1 MTAIASPEH
10 RTNGGSA
17 QGSATEPPHRCALGA
32 AAPSVVA
39 GVPRSDRA
47 AVGPVGAL
55 RLPNVGEL
63 AQDVVSG
70 LGARWLDALVRIDDQ
85 TAGDVSAANR
95 PRMSTG
101 RRIDSLGERTRACK
115 RTSKYGMLGILTFGP
130 RHIRPAFE
138 RVGLASWLFAVTRPR
153 DAKAATLGRT
163 TLGLTMSSGTQ
174 EILMRDIHTVSLER
188 QWAWGGVRI
197 RTARGDTVVSGLPH
211 RAAASLAA
219 AVEETRMAWWRK
231 FLGEHA
237 DTLRNLDP
245 RVADLE
251 APRHYVRRRVF
262 SSLVEEMQRA
272 AAEVPQW
279 WPDEL
284 DTEPSVQLVKRIRS
298 FLSDPEAARRR
309 ANQTFL
315 AGELERS
322 RSFLDRVETRPLTE
336 EQRRAVCVDDDRNL
350 VVAGAGSGK
359 TSVMLAKAG
368 WIVERGDRRPKDLL
382 LLAFAR
388 NARDELAQRIE
399 QRLGARA
406 AAAMNVQTFH
416 SLGLSIIGEADG
428 RRPAVAKAAM
438 DDRALLNLL
447 ESIIT
452 ELQVHPH
459 HGRALIRWLAYG
471 ATPYRS
477 EHEFRSQGDY
487 WDYVRNHEIRSL
499 QGELVKSFEECI
511 IANFLYLNGVRYEY
525 ERPYEHDTATA
536 QKGQYRPDFYLTDA
550 GIYIEHFALDEKGNT
565 PAFIDQA
572 EYKRSRRWKLK
583 LHAKHGTTLIQTF
596 SHEQRTG
603 RLTECLAER
612 LRARDVALKP
622 IPRGEVFAVLD
633 KQKRVAPFTGL
644 VATFLQ
650 HFKGAR
656 LSMEAVE
663 ARASEKRD
671 GGRSEA
677 FLRVFR
683 PIFER
688 YEAQLSEAGEID
700 FHDMINRATDLV
712 SEGRYRRSFGYILV
726 DEFQDISPGRAALL
740 KALLGQSP
748 ASQLFAVGDD
758 WQAIFRF
765 AGSDIAIMRGFEEH
779 FGAVARTDLE
789 TTFRCSDGL
798 CDVATRFVLRNPAQI
813 KKNVHPI
820 RRLDGPGVW
829 IGGDGVGLPLH
840 EALNRIATEAAR
852 TEGRP
857 RVLLLGRYRRLRPD
871 MGPLRREHPDLNL
884 HYETVHGAKGLE
896 ADYVVVIGIC
906 AGRYGFPSEITDDP
920 LLDLVLG
927 TAEEHPH
934 AEERRLFYV
943 ALTRSRQRTYLLED
957 KGPRSA
963 FVEEL
968 LLKGGRIDT
977 FGLRNADDPHC
988 PECRKGHLV
997 QRTGKGSRG
1006 FYGCS
1011 NYPYCRHT
1019 QPPCPK
1025 CQQGLVVRD
1034 GDTVRCRECGHQ
1046 FAGCPRCDGWLRR
1059 RKGSHGPFLGCS
1071 NWPTCDFTRTIRRR
1085 SSVGFSRSPRV
1096 GSKPSR
1102 RDRSRRRRGLG
1113 ATPNPATKSAG
1124 KSGLRGRFSGGK
1136 GGVAPSP
1143 ALRPE
1148 AESGSR
1154 RQAAETQRGQRVATT
1169 ARTGSRAGKYATK
1182 GGLSVCPP
1190 DSAP

>member
-1 MTAIASPEH
+1 MAES
-10 RTNGGSA
+10 
-17 QGSATEPPHRCALGA
+17 
-32 AAPSVVA
+32 
-39 GVPRSDRA
+39 
-47 AVGPVGAL
+47 L
-55 RLPNVGEL
+55 RLPKVGEL
-63 AQDVVSG
+63 AQDVVNG
-70 LGARWLDALVRIDDQ
+70 LAARWLDARFSIDDQ
-85 TAGDVSAANR
+85 TVGDVGAANCS
-95 PRMSTG
+95 RMSTG
-101 RRIDSLGERTRACK
+101 RRIDSLGERMQACK
-115 RTSKYGMLGILTFGP
+115 RTSRYEMLGILTFGP
-130 RHIRPAFE
+130 RHSLPAFR
-138 RVGLASWLFAVTRPR
+138 RVGLASWLFPVIRPR

-163 TLGLTMSSGTQ
+163 ALSLTVFSGAQ

-197 RTARGDTVVSGLPH
+197 RTALGDTVVSGLPR

-219 AVEETRMAWWRK
+219 AVDETRMAWWRE
-231 FLGEHA
+231 LLVEHA
-237 DTLRNLDP
+237 DALRAVDSRLAGLDTP
-245 RVADLE
+245 R
-251 APRHYVRRRVF
+251 RYVRRRAF
-262 SSLVEEMQRA
+262 SSLVEEAQRA
-272 AAEVPQW
+272 AAELPHW
-279 WPDEL
+279 WPDRL
-284 DTEPSVQLVKRIRS
+284 DAEPAVRRMKRIRS
-298 FLSDPEAARRR
+298 FLSSPEAMRKR
-309 ANQTFL
+309 ANQSFL

-452 ELQVHPH
+452 ELQVDPH
-459 HGRALIRWLAYG
+459 HGRELIRWLAYG

-477 EHEFRSQGDY
+477 EHEFRSQGEY

-499 QGELVKSFEECI
+499 QGELVKTFEECT

-536 QKGQYRPDFYLTDA
+536 KKSQYKPDFYLTDA

-565 PAFIDQA
+565 PPFIDQA

-596 SHEQRTG
+596 SHEQRAG

-688 YEAQLSEAGEID
+688 YEARLSEDGEID

-740 KALLGQSP
+740 KALLDQSP

-820 RRLDGPGVW
+820 RRVDGPGVW
-829 IGGDGVGLPLH
+829 IGGDGVGPPLH
-840 EALNRIATEAAR
+840 EALNRIATEAVRTKRPAASTPAR
-852 TEGRP
+852 ALQAPEAG
-857 RVLLLGRYRRLRPD
+857 
-871 MGPLRREHPDLNL
+871 
-884 HYETVHGAKGLE
+884 HG
-896 ADYVVVIGIC
+896 I
-906 AGRYGFPSEITDDP
+906 
-920 LLDLVLG
+920 
-927 TAEEHPH
+927 
-934 AEERRLFYV
+934 
-943 ALTRSRQRTYLLED
+943 
-957 KGPRSA
+957 
-963 FVEEL
+963 
-968 LLKGGRIDT
+968 
-977 FGLRNADDPHC
+977 
-988 PECRKGHLV
+988 
-997 QRTGKGSRG
+997 
-1006 FYGCS
+1006 
-1011 NYPYCRHT
+1011 
-1019 QPPCPK
+1019 
-1025 CQQGLVVRD
+1025 
-1034 GDTVRCRECGHQ
+1034 
-1046 FAGCPRCDGWLRR
+1046 
-1059 RKGSHGPFLGCS
+1059 
-1071 NWPTCDFTRTIRRR
+1071 
-1085 SSVGFSRSPRV
+1085 
-1096 GSKPSR
+1096 
-1102 RDRSRRRRGLG
+1102 
-1113 ATPNPATKSAG
+1113 PATRAS
-1124 KSGLRGRFSGGK
+1124 
-1136 GGVAPSP
+1136 
-1143 ALRPE
+1143 RPE
-1148 AESGSR
+1148 
-1154 RQAAETQRGQRVATT
+1154 
-1169 ARTGSRAGKYATK
+1169 
-1182 GGLSVCPP
+1182 P
-1190 DSAP
+1190 

>member
-1 MTAIASPEH
+1 
-10 RTNGGSA
+10 
-17 QGSATEPPHRCALGA
+17 
-32 AAPSVVA
+32 
-39 GVPRSDRA
+39 
-47 AVGPVGAL
+47 
-55 RLPNVGEL
+55 
-63 AQDVVSG
+63 
-70 LGARWLDALVRIDDQ
+70 
-85 TAGDVSAANR
+85 
-95 PRMSTG
+95 
-101 RRIDSLGERTRACK
+101 
-115 RTSKYGMLGILTFGP
+115 MLGILTFGR
-130 RHIRPAFE
+130 RHSPPVFR
-138 RVGLASWLFAVTRPR
+138 RVGLASWLFAVIRPR

-163 TLGLTMSSGTQ
+163 ALSLTVFSGAQ
-174 EILMRDIHTVSLER
+174 EILMRDIHTVSMER

-197 RTARGDTVVSGLPH
+197 RTALGETVVSGLPRH
-211 RAAASLAA
+211 KAASLAA
-219 AVEETRMAWWRK
+219 AVEETRMAWWRE
-231 FLGEHA
+231 FLVGHA
-237 DTLRNLDP
+237 DALHAVDARLAGLD
-245 RVADLE
+245 
-251 APRHYVRRRVF
+251 APRCYVRRRAF
-262 SSLVEEMQRA
+262 SSLVEEVRRV
-272 AAEVPQW
+272 AAELPRW
-279 WPDEL
+279 WPDRL
-284 DTEPSVQLVKRIRS
+284 DAEPAVRRMKRIRS
-298 FLSDPEAARRR
+298 FLSSPEAMRKR

-315 AGELERS
+315 ANELTRS

-368 WIVERGDRRPKDLL
+368 WIVERGDRRPKELL

-428 RRPAVAKAAM
+428 RRPAVAKAAT
-438 DDRALLNLL
+438 DDKALLILL
-447 ESIIT
+447 EGIIT

-477 EHEFRSQGDY
+477 EHEFRSQGEY

-499 QGELVKSFEECI
+499 QGDLVKSFEECT
-511 IANFLYLNGVRYEY
+511 IANFLYLNRVRYEY

-536 QKGQYRPDFYLTDA
+536 RKSQYKPDFYLTDA

-565 PAFIDQA
+565 PPFIDQA
-572 EYKRSRRWKLK
+572 EYKASRRWKLK

-596 SHEQRTG
+596 SHEQRAG

-612 LRARDVALKP
+612 LRAHDVALNP

-633 KQKRVAPFTGL
+633 KQKRVAPFTRL

-712 SEGRYRRSFGYILV
+712 SEGRYRSSFGYILV

-740 KALLGQSP
+740 KALLDQSP

-829 IGGDGVGLPLH
+829 IGGDGVGPPLH
-840 EALNRIATEAAR
+840 EALNRIATEAVR

-857 RVLLLGRYRRLRPD
+857 RVLLLGRYRHLRPD
-871 MGPLRREHPDLNL
+871 MGPLRREHPELNL
-884 HYETVHGAKGLE
+884 DYETVHGAKGLE

-920 LLDLVLG
+920 LLDLVLSA
-927 TAEEHPH
+927 AEEHPN

-943 ALTRSRQRTYLLED
+943 ALTRSRRRTFLLED

-968 LLKGGRIDT
+968 LLKGGRLDT
-977 FGLRNADDPHC
+977 VDLRNADDPHC
-988 PECRKGHLV
+988 PECKKGRLV
-997 QRTGKGSRG
+997 QRTGKGSQR

-1025 CQQGLVVRD
+1025 CQQGPPVRD
-1034 GDTVRCRECGHQ
+1034 GDAVRCPECGHQ
-1046 FAGCPRCDGWLRR
+1046 FAGCPRCDGWLQRR
-1059 RKGSHGPFLGCS
+1059 EGSHGPFQGCS
-1071 NWPTCDFTRTIRRR
+1071 NWPTCDFTRAIRRR
-1085 SSVGFSRSPRV
+1085 SSVGFSRSART

-1113 ATPNPATKSAG
+1113 ATPGTAGKSAG
-1124 KSGLRGRFSGGK
+1124 KFGLRGRFSVGK
-1136 GGVAPSP
+1136 GWVAPSP
-1143 ALRPE
+1143 ALRPK
-1148 AESGSR
+1148 AEGGSR
-1154 RQAAETQRGQRVATT
+1154 SHAAETQRGQRVSRT
-1169 ARTGSRAGKYATK
+1169 ARTGSRAGKYADK
-1182 GGLSVCPP
+1182 GGLRVCPP
-1190 DSAP
+1190 DSAPRTTPATAGCLPGPGRCRAWPETPGRPEILAGCRRKLAPPPGGRGRCQETSTFAHPGS